1 MGLVLCFLFL
11 VLLVKVELYVFGWL
25 RDVNRVRRTALT
37 MDNTLE
43 LYQFNLVNGS
53 KLFTEDGRELSFIAF
68 VKKEQ
73 ADE

>member
-1 MGLVLCFLFL
+1 
-11 VLLVKVELYVFGWL
+11 
-25 RDVNRVRRTALT
+25 